1 MWLPLHRCIKP
12 WFLVLRGEIGRF
24 KSNTSI
30 SLAKTIA
37 SNCFLIWICL
47 KEASTKG
54 SAAKLVLLFFCY
66 FCRVENHPGSL
77 EMLILNGLV
86 WRKFLWDTL
95 KLTMDQ
101 FSLTGDF
108 PWLSRKF
115 QVQFPQVYI
124 SHENFTGGI
133 SYQCGGFFNRPYRPW
148 LDFHPMVWFPTDVL
162 YFVKLLDCGKRWDME
177 DRI

>member
-1 MWLPLHRCIKP
+1 MILHQHFWWFWLHRCIKP

-133 SYQCGGFFNRPYRPW
+133 SYQCGGFFNRPSRPW
-148 LDFHPMVWFPTDVL
+148 LDFHPMHYGLRPIESVQ
-162 YFVKLLDCGKRWDME
+162 
-177 DRI
+177 